1 MLDISFNLLAISFFV
16 CIVTSGLSGCGEI
29 SYKRGGSAQDVSQ
42 AHAMCRGTDNE
53 FSKCLAQQGW
63 DPLFAAVSVTDN
75 RPNPTLTSYE
85 TKKDTSERGA
95 PAPSTINDGP
105 NVSYNINSWWKMGAG
120 PEALNIDQQSCE
132 TALGARYK
140 PDYLTNTF
148 KRAFLICM
156 HDKGWITLR
165 NPDKQ

>member
-1 MLDISFNLLAISFFV
+1 MPQISSALLACTIFA
-16 CIVTSGLSGCGEI
+16 CIVTSGLTGCGEI
-29 SYKRGGSAQDVSQ
+29 SYKRGGSAQDVSH

-75 RPNPTLTSYE
+75 RPNPTQISYE
-85 TKKDTSERGA
+85 SKKDASELHA
-95 PAPSTINDGP
+95 PAPSTMNDGP
-105 NVSYNINSWWKMGAG
+105 NVSYSINSWWKMGAG
-120 PEALNIDQQSCE
+120 PAALNNDQLSCE
-132 TALGARYK
+132 KTLGEMYK
-140 PDYLTNTF
+140 PDYPTNTF

-165 NPDKQ
+165 NPSMP